1 MLHIESPGIR
11 SCILQGKFG
20 LEKEGLRVCGDGS
33 MALSSHP
40 FGSNAHITRDFCEN
54 QTEINTSAEPSA
66 EGAVHALECYS
77 RQIAQILDRLP
88 EPEYIWPFSNPPY
101 LGREEEIRIARFM
114 GDLAYKTAYREYLS
128 KIYGR
133 RKMTFSG
140 IHINYSFSE
149 ELLKKEFSL
158 RGGGRSRSFRDSFYL
173 ELAEK
178 ASAYGWLLII
188 LTAASPVLDMSY
200 FEAGSDTALQG
211 SARGRRKGRDV
222 YSGMASVRCS
232 DLGYW
237 NAFMPVFDYTNL
249 QRYADSI
256 HRYEEEGL
264 LYSVSELYY
273 PVRLKSKG
281 ENSLDALKDS
291 GVDHIELR
299 MFDLNP
305 FVSAG
310 LDVRD
315 VQFVQLFL
323 VWLASIPRRRMSP
336 AEQVLAGQNFKNA
349 ARFDLETVRIVMPE
363 LAREK
368 SAETTAQDA
377 AMYVMEK
384 IREFYM
390 PLYPDLPSWV
400 ESVLDF
406 EYAKIRDPEKRY
418 AARLRKE
425 FSDTFLEKGMER
437 AVQLQREL
445 IKGN

>member
-1 MLHIESPGIR
+1 M
-11 SCILQGKFG
+11 
-20 LEKEGLRVCGDGS
+20 
-33 MALSSHP
+33 
-40 FGSNAHITRDFCEN
+40 
-54 QTEINTSAEPSA
+54 
-66 EGAVHALECYS
+66 
-77 RQIAQILDRLP
+77 
-88 EPEYIWPFSNPPY
+88 
-101 LGREEEIRIARFM
+101 
-114 GDLAYKTAYREYLS
+114 
-128 KIYGR
+128 
-133 RKMTFSG
+133 
-140 IHINYSFSE
+140 
-149 ELLKKEFSL
+149 
-158 RGGGRSRSFRDSFYL
+158 
-173 ELAEK
+173 
-178 ASAYGWLLII
+178 
-188 LTAASPVLDMSY
+188 
-200 FEAGSDTALQG
+200 
-211 SARGRRKGRDV
+211 
-222 YSGMASVRCS
+222 
-232 DLGYW
+232 
-237 NAFMPVFDYTNL
+237 
-249 QRYADSI
+249 
-256 HRYEEEGL
+256 
-264 LYSVSELYY
+264 SELYY

-384 IREFYM
+384 IREFYR

-400 ESVLDF
+400 ERVLDF

-445 IKGN
+445 IEGN

>member
-1 MLHIESPGIR
+1 MLHLESPEIR
-11 SCILQGKFG
+11 SCLLQGKFG

-33 MALSSHP
+33 MALSPHP
-40 FGSNAHITRDFCEN
+40 FDNSAHITRDFCEN
-54 QTEINTSAEPSA
+54 QTEINTSVEPSA

-77 RQIAQILDRLP
+77 RHMARILERLP

-101 LGREEEIRIARFM
+101 LGREEEIQIARFK
-114 GDLAYKTAYREYLS
+114 GELSFKTVYREYLS

-149 ELLKKEFSL
+149 ELLQKEFSL
-158 RGGGRSRSFRDSFYL
+158 RGEGRSRSFRDSFYL

-200 FEAGSDTALQG
+200 FEAGSGAVMPE
-211 SARGRRKGRDV
+211 RRKGRDV

-256 HRYEEEGL
+256 RRYEKEGM

-281 ENSLDALKDS
+281 ENSLDALKGG

-305 FVSAG
+305 FVPAG

-363 LAREK
+363 LAGEK

-384 IREFYM
+384 IREFYR

-406 EYAKIRDPEKRY
+406 EFAKIRDPEKRY

-445 IKGN
+445 IEGN